1 MTRYIYKHGKGW
13 RTIYI
18 VKGSVYSGKGCHMK
32 AFSHWGSL
40 NPKKTISSAK
50 AHTLFSKGTP

>member
-18 VKGSVYSGKGCHMK
+18 VKGSVYSGKECHMK

-40 NPKKTISSAK
+40 NPKKTISSVK
-50 AHTLFSKGTP
+50 AQGLLK